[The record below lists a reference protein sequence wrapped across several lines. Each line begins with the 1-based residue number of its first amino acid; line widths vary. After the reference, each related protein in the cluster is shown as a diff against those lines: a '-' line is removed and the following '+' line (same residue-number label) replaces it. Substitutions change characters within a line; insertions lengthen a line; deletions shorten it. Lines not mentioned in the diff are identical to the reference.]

1 MTGTF
6 SIDYKPVIILF
17 DSSATHSFI
26 SNKCGARVGLD
37 SCQAKGSYMISTPGG
52 KIGSNQLIRCVPIQL
67 GSKEIKADL
76 VLLPLEGMDIILGMD
91 WMTKHK
97 VLLDTSSRV
106 IEIDSPHNGATTL
119 YLPQQE
125 YYYSYVYAITD
136 IKLEDIPIVCEYPDI
151 FPDDL
156 LGMPLDRDIEFIIEL
171 QPGIASISKR
181 PYRMPPNMNWPS

>member
-1 MTGTF
+1 
-6 SIDYKPVIILF
+6 
-17 DSSATHSFI
+17 
-26 SNKCGARVGLD
+26 
-37 SCQAKGSYMISTPGG
+37 MISTPGG

-67 GSKEIKADL
+67 GSKEIKTDL

-125 YYYSYVYAITD
+125 YCYSCVSAITD
-136 IKLEDIPIVCEYPDI
+136 IKLEDMPIVCEYPDV

-156 LGMPLDRDIEFIIEL
+156 PGMPPDRDIEFIIEL
-171 QPGIASISKR
+171 QPGTAPISKR
-181 PYRMPPNMNWPS
+181 PYCNIFLTRVSYAQVLHLGDALLSL